1 MAPHTAPA
9 TRIVLAALALLAFVT
24 AAQTLPYVFVPN
36 PAEPIGW
43 GETAVISIFRWI
55 GWGVPAPVIIEYG
68 LRFDFRRGRRLA
80 SALLHV
86 MMFVGSTLFAW
97 AVMMASIAA
106 VAPPTEVLPSFF
118 EVIGRGV
125 QGTGA
130 QTATLVYVVIIG
142 IGAGVRAWIRAR
154 DEAVQSARL
163 EALAAQARSETLAAR
178 LQPHFLFNTLHSVGA
193 LIHSRPE
200 AAQSMLAELGD
211 LLREALRETPGG
223 VITLREEMALL
234 ERYLAIQA
242 QRFQERLRVEMDIAP
257 DVSALPLPRFLMQ
270 PLVENALRHGIA
282 PKAAGGRLVISA
294 RRTTPS
300 SNGIASPHEENTP
313 AADDALLI
321 RVWNDGA
328 PLASPLRDGVGLATS
343 RERLTMWKPGA
354 TLSVRNAD
362 DGVETLLT
370 IPQ

>member
-24 AAQTLPYVFVPN
+24 AAQTLPYVIVPN
-36 PAEPIGW
+36 PAEPVGW
-43 GETAVISIFRWI
+43 GQSAVISISRWI

-68 LRFDFRRGRRLA
+68 LRYDFRPGLRLA

-86 MMFVGSTLFAW
+86 VMFIGSTLFAW
-97 AVMMASIAA
+97 AVMMAFIAS
-106 VAPPTEVLPSFF
+106 VAPPGEVMPSFG
-118 EVIGRGV
+118 ELVTRGV

-130 QTATLVYVVIIG
+130 HTATLVYVVIIG

-163 EALAAQARSETLAAR
+163 ESLAAQARLETLAAR

-223 VITLREEMALL
+223 VVTLREEMALL
-234 ERYLAIQA
+234 ERYLAIQS
-242 QRFQERLRVEMDIAP
+242 QRFQERLRIELDIAP
-257 DVSALPLPRFLMQ
+257 EVAALPVPRFVMQ

-282 PKAAGGRLVISA
+282 PKAAGGRIVISA
-294 RRTTPS
+294 RRAASARSSTAEAQGDHATT
-300 SNGIASPHEENTP
+300 
-313 AADDALLI
+313 ADDALLI

-328 PLASPLRDGVGLATS
+328 PLATPLRDGVGLSTS
-343 RERLTMWKPGA
+343 RERLRMWKPGA
-354 TLSVRNAD
+354 TLTVSNAD
-362 DGVETLLT
+362 EGVETLLT